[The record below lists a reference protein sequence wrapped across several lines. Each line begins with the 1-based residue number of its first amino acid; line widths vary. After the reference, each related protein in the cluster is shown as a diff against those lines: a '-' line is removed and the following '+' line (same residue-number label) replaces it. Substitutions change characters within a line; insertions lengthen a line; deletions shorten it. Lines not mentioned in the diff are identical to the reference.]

1 MIYLFNR
8 TITFIIPLLPKFLI
22 RLFANK
28 YIAGTTHSTALEI
41 IKKLNKN
48 NLSATIDILGEHT
61 ASISEANFTT
71 SEYIQLFQEI
81 SLKEIDC
88 NISIKPSHIGS
99 DISKEL
105 FLNNLNKIHSTCIQC
120 NNFLRIDMEDSSYTD
135 LTISAFE
142 KQYEKGKN
150 IGIVIQAYL
159 KRSWEDIDNLNNGT
173 NIRLCKGIY
182 NENTNIAIKDPEKIN
197 INFINLFKKAVEKN
211 IYVGIATHDLNLIN
225 NIKRIIKDTNINRNK
240 FEFQV
245 LYGVPMGN
253 DIQHIIN
260 EGYKVRV
267 YVPFGVNWY
276 KYSIR
281 RLKENPNI
289 AGYIIKNIFK
299 NNFYK

>member
-28 YIAGTTHSTALEI
+28 YISGTTHSTALEI

-81 SLKEIDC
+81 SLKELDC

-105 FLNNLNKIHSTCIQC
+105 FLNNLNKIHCTSIQY
-120 NNFLRIDMEDSSYTD
+120 NNFLRIDMEDSSFTD

-142 KQYEKGKN
+142 KQYEKSKN

-253 DIQHIIN
+253 NIQHIIN

-289 AGYIIKNIFK
+289 VGYIIKNIFK